1 LKNGLCKYI
10 LSKSELDYWNEPKFV
25 KILWGIRFGLL
36 VLNLSLTIYYG
47 FIVWDE
53 AVVASVVTI
62 FIYLAILVVINLV
75 CIIVIFYVN

>member
-1 LKNGLCKYI
+1 M
-10 LSKSELDYWNEPKFV
+10 DYWNEPKFV

-53 AVVASVVTI
+53 VVVASAVTI
-62 FIYLAILVVINLV
+62 FIYLAILAVINLTCV
-75 CIIVIFYVN
+75 MVIFYVNIIYYLVYNTCY